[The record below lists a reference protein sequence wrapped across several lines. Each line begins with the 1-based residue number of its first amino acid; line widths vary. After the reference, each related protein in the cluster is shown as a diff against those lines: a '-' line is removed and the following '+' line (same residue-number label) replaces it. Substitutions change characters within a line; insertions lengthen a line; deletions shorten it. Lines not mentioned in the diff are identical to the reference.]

1 MSESEKIN
9 YKKIGLKVGLEIHQ
23 QLDTKEKLFC
33 GCSTAMQEREPVA
46 IIMRKQHPVASE
58 LGEIDI
64 AAQHEYLR
72 DRTFYYQVFK
82 NESCLVELD
91 EEPPHE
97 INPEALNVAL
107 QVALLLN
114 CQIPEEIEV
123 MRKTVIDGSNPTG
136 FQRTM
141 IIGMNGFL
149 KYKGKKI
156 EIRSISLEEDAAA
169 IVAEEKGKV
178 TYRLNRLGIP
188 LVEIS
193 TGIIQGFSP
202 EEIEDIAYQI
212 GMICRST
219 GKTKRGI
226 GTIRQDL
233 NISIKGCER
242 TEIKG
247 VQELGLL
254 SKVIENEVRRQLSLL
269 SIKAELRKKG
279 VKKINFKP
287 VDVSN
292 FLKDSNCRILRAIV
306 ETGGKVFALRLPN
319 FGGYLKREIFPGK
332 TLGKELAEFVQI
344 FGLEGII
351 HSDEDLAKYKVEAD
365 FKKIREFLKAKEEDA
380 IILVG
385 EPKTEGKVSEELLK
399 KINRILEVGSEKE
412 TRAADEQ
419 GITRFTRP
427 LPGAARLYPETDVKP
442 VLLTKEFLEKLR
454 KELPEPWTKKYER
467 FKKQYKLSDELAK
480 PLLESKYF
488 ELFEEILKK
497 HKVAPAIVANT
508 FVNTLKDLHRRE
520 KVEVERITEKHF
532 FELFEA
538 LEKKEIVKEA
548 IPEILK
554 YLASYPG
561 ESVENVIRELNLRPI
576 SLNELKKIVEEVLTQ
591 PGLSYEKAIGIVM
604 SQVRGRIEAQT
615 VMETVKKLMK
625 K

>member
-1 MSESEKIN
+1 
-9 YKKIGLKVGLEIHQ
+9 
-23 QLDTKEKLFC
+23 
-33 GCSTAMQEREPVA
+33 
-46 IIMRKQHPVASE
+46 
-58 LGEIDI
+58 
-64 AAQHEYLR
+64 
-72 DRTFYYQVFK
+72 
-82 NESCLVELD
+82 
-91 EEPPHE
+91 
-97 INPEALNVAL
+97 
-107 QVALLLN
+107 
-114 CQIPEEIEV
+114 
-123 MRKTVIDGSNPTG
+123 
-136 FQRTM
+136 
-141 IIGMNGFL
+141 
-149 KYKGKKI
+149 
-156 EIRSISLEEDAAA
+156 
-169 IVAEEKGKV
+169 
-178 TYRLNRLGIP
+178 
-188 LVEIS
+188 
-193 TGIIQGFSP
+193 
-202 EEIEDIAYQI
+202 
-212 GMICRST
+212 
-219 GKTKRGI
+219 
-226 GTIRQDL
+226 
-233 NISIKGCER
+233 
-242 TEIKG
+242 
-247 VQELGLL
+247 
-254 SKVIENEVRRQLSLL
+254 
-269 SIKAELRKKG
+269 
-279 VKKINFKP
+279 
-287 VDVSN
+287 
-292 FLKDSNCRILRAIV
+292 
-306 ETGGKVFALRLPN
+306 
-319 FGGYLKREIFPGK
+319 
-332 TLGKELAEFVQI
+332 
-344 FGLEGII
+344 
-351 HSDEDLAKYKVEAD
+351 LAKYKVEAD

-591 PGLSYEKAIGIVM
+591 PGLSYEKAVGIVM